1 MSPVC
6 ALALLRGDGAL
17 RGPHD
22 LERQVLLH
30 PNPDRRDWQRW
41 LAAAGLPARLAERG
55 QVFPTL
61 HLATSAAAGG
71 LGVAMADL
79 HLVEEGWRT
88 AGSWRRS
95 EPVLRDGIGDVLLAE
110 AGRLAEPRLA
120 VFSDWLTAELAA
132 VGIGGRP

>member
-1 MSPVC
+1 MAPVC
-6 ALALLRGDGAL
+6 APALLRGDGAL
-17 RGPHD
+17 RGPGD

-30 PNPDRRDWQRW
+30 PNPDRRDWRRW
-41 LAAAGLPARLAERG
+41 LAAAGLSARLAERG

-61 HLATSAAAGG
+61 DLATSAAAGG

-79 HLVEEGWRT
+79 HLVEEELADGRLV
-88 AGSWRRS
+88 APLQ
-95 EPVLRDGIGDVLLAE
+95 PVLRDGIGYVLLAE